1 MTGTSMTPAELVLI
15 KSGIDLIKRGLSLVR
30 KKRRKHKYSECV
42 STVITELLKEN
53 PDLTLA
59 EAQLAAAQA
68 TGVDPDMDL
77 LRAQSMLHTARRY
90 RAKFAKATRGRWV
103 RIKAAKKKSRPQ
115 RRVRRSGA
123 KHKRKA

>member
-1 MTGTSMTPAELVLI
+1 MTPVELALI
-15 KSGIDLIKRGLSLVR
+15 KSGIDLVKRGLRMVR

-68 TGVDPDMDL
+68 TGVEPDMDL
-77 LRAQSMLHTARRY
+77 LRAQSMLRTVRRY
-90 RAKFAKATRGRWV
+90 KTTLVGAAKARWAKV
-103 RIKAAKKKSRPQ
+103 KTTKKKAKPQ
-115 RRVRRSGA
+115 RRVRRSRG
-123 KHKRKA
+123 KYKRTP